1 MITFPNKAKQ
11 FFLDLDDDWTDKS
24 LRGAKRKPM
33 ECRKIWR
40 NMVCT
45 SFTIQPTVKMS
56 RGSPKQDTAS
66 TNCLC
71 MWQLQYIF
79 NFVYSETVKRT
90 WWKPK
95 NISIFGRSSCYV
107 GLFGAAIFLGIFGGG
122 IFSTVGYFWRRD
134 IFGAPGH
141 PRQGMACLCC
151 VPRSGPIEGR
161 LSFAGGFRVRWIFAK
176 LTYLPS
182 NLLTIHSQPW
192 GVVILAQWG

>member
-1 MITFPNKAKQ
+1 MTNRCEAPKENQWSVEKSGVTCCVQVLPSNPLSKCLQAVLNK
-11 FFLDLDDDWTDKS
+11 
-24 LRGAKRKPM
+24 
-33 ECRKIWR
+33 
-40 NMVCT
+40 V
-45 SFTIQPTVKMS
+45 
-56 RGSPKQDTAS
+56 
-66 TNCLC
+66 
-71 MWQLQYIF
+71 QLQQIVCACDNYNRF
-79 NFVYSETVKRT
+79 NLVYFDTVKRT

-192 GVVILAQWG
+192 GVVIRAQWG